1 MAYKRPEPSLMA
13 RAVGYLSRREYSRT
27 ELARKLA
34 QAAAADRRR
43 NAAANVDA
51 SDDSGFETLQAL
63 AEPTANAVDKFAT
76 ELARE
81 SNLAAIEQEI
91 TRVLDALEEKG
102 MLSTERFAQSIARR
116 KGARF
121 GAARVMQELRG
132 HDVAPEVLEQVN
144 SNLKESEFARAQD
157 VWRKKFGVIPADR
170 DAAAKQVRFLMS
182 RGFSTSVAMQVI
194 RGADDPN
201 G

>member
-1 MAYKRPEPSLMA
+1 MA

-34 QAAAADRRR
+34 QSAAASRRR
-43 NAAANVDA
+43 KAAGGANAN
-51 SDDSGFETLQAL
+51 DDEGFETLRAL
-63 AEPTANAVDKFAT
+63 AEPATNVVDEFAT
-76 ELARE
+76 ELAQE
-81 SNLAAIEQEI
+81 SNLAATEQEI
-91 TRVLDALEEKG
+91 VRVLDALEEKG

-132 HDVAPEVLEQVN
+132 HDVAPEVLEEV
-144 SNLKESEFARAQD
+144 SGKLKESEFARAQE

-182 RGFSTSVAMQVI
+182 RGFSTSVAMQAI
-194 RGADDPN
+194 RGGDDPN

>member
-1 MAYKRPEPSLMA
+1 MA

-34 QAAAADRRR
+34 QAAATSRRR
-43 NAAANVDA
+43 NAASSAADA
-51 SDDSGFETLQAL
+51 SDDDGFETLPAL
-63 AEPTANAVDKFAT
+63 AEPATNAVDEFAT
-76 ELARE
+76 ELAQE
-81 SNLAAIEQEI
+81 SNLAATEQEI

-132 HDVAPEVLEQVN
+132 HDVAPEVLEEV
-144 SNLKESEFARAQD
+144 SGKLKESEFARAQD
-157 VWRKKFGVIPADR
+157 VWRKKFGIIPADR

-194 RGADDPN
+194 RGGDDPDN
-201 G
+201 R